1 MVGQWIKD
9 ENWLSYLAFGG
20 TTNSLRVSNE
30 QVSFIINSIIVFATE
45 YYFTVFYLA
54 TLYTL
59 RTFKRL
65 KIAYRYIEQEIRR
78 AS

>member
-1 MVGQWIKD
+1 M
-9 ENWLSYLAFGG
+9 
-20 TTNSLRVSNE
+20 
-30 QVSFIINSIIVFATE
+30 FATE

-65 KIAYRYIEQEIRR
+65 KVAYQYIEQEIRR
-78 AS
+78 ASELQTKLYLNY